1 MPVNGGTNV
10 VRRVATL
17 ESITSY
23 RASTS
28 VQRKDLTMANTYTSL
43 NYHIVFSTKD
53 RFPWVRLEIEQRVWA
68 YIGGIARKHR
78 MTALQVG
85 GVEDHIHALVM
96 ASPTIAPCDIAKFL
110 KSESSVWI
118 SEEFPWLKK
127 FSWQVGYAAF
137 TVSKARV
144 PDVVRYIQKQ
154 REHHR
159 VRTFQEEY
167 LEFLVANGI
176 DYDERYVW
184 G

>member
-1 MPVNGGTNV
+1 
-10 VRRVATL
+10 
-17 ESITSY
+17 
-23 RASTS
+23 
-28 VQRKDLTMANTYTSL
+28 MANTYTSL

-53 RFPWVRLEIEQRVWA
+53 RFPWIRLEIEQRVWA

-96 ASPTIAPCDIAKFL
+96 SPPTIAPCDIAKFL
-110 KSESSVWI
+110 KGESSLWI

-144 PDVVRYIQKQ
+144 PDVVRYIQNQ